1 MSNNKPDSQP
11 KPSSGSTPELARLPQ
26 ARRVLGEAIVSP
38 PWLLQLIDETRDP
51 VQVGQALWRHA
62 TGRNQQD
69 DRALYWQRLAAQAQL
84 LETGVT
90 KTGLAVLES
99 CSRGLDG
106 FHFGSAQWRIGITGF
121 DPFHLDDEITQ
132 GNPSGLAALQLHGQ
146 RWQTDAGDA
155 QIQSAIV
162 PVRYADFDRGVIEDL
177 IERNLHQLDMLITIS
192 MGRDAFDLER
202 FPGRRRSV
210 LTPDNC
216 GLTGGGTAQN
226 PVAPRGCDG
235 PEFVE
240 FTLPALT
247 MCEVTGPYAVRD
259 NTKVNTLESGWRQAP
274 GLDTLVNETAVEGSG
289 GGYLSN
295 EISYRAISALRGRKT
310 IPVGHIHTPRI
321 EGYQPEVGAAIV
333 QQCHQ
338 LIRAAL
344 SALSA
349 I

>member
-1 MSNNKPDSQP
+1 MSNNKSGSQP
-11 KPSSGSTPELARLPQ
+11 KPSPGSAPELARLSQ
-26 ARRVLGEAIVSP
+26 ARRVLGEAVVSP
-38 PWLLQLIDETRDP
+38 PWLLQLIEETRDP
-51 VQVGQALWRHA
+51 AQVGEALWRHA
-62 TGRNQQD
+62 ARHNQQD
-69 DRALYWQRLAAQAQL
+69 DRTLYWQRLAAQAQW
-84 LETGVT
+84 LETGAT
-90 KTGLAVLES
+90 ETDLAVMES

-106 FHFGSAQWRIGITGF
+106 FRFGSAQWRVGITGF

-132 GNPSGLAALQLHGQ
+132 CNPSGLAALQLHGQ

-162 PVRYADFDRGVIEDL
+162 PVRYADFDRGMIEDL

-247 MCEVTGPYAVRD
+247 MCEVTGHYAVRD
-259 NTKVNTLESGWRQAP
+259 NTKVKTLESGWIQAT

-295 EISYRAISALRGRKT
+295 EISYRAISALQGRKA
-310 IPVGHIHTPRI
+310 IPVGHTHTPRVQ
-321 EGYQPEVGAAIV
+321 GDQPEVSAAIV

-338 LIRAAL
+338 LIRAAVSTL
-344 SALSA
+344 SVS
-349 I
+349 